1 MKSKALE
8 ELSNQI
14 AREMKMSQTWPLE
27 DPEFRPKDFCMY
39 SLQRIKSVLLH
50 IADHQIDHEKR
61 EAFKAGFR
69 EAKKSF
75 EGKGLDELYDDY
87 QKQMR

>member
-27 DPEFRPKDFCMY
+27 DPEFRPKDFCIY
-39 SLQRIKSVLLH
+39 SL
-50 IADHQIDHEKR
+50 
-61 EAFKAGFR
+61 
-69 EAKKSF
+69 
-75 EGKGLDELYDDY
+75 
-87 QKQMR
+87 